1 MLFTDPLF
9 LVCLVAVMILY
20 HLLPRV
26 LRPYYLLAVSI
37 AFYASWG
44 IEQLIY
50 IVFAAL
56 VGWLFALLIG
66 AAAHNTAR
74 GTPVTGGRKHLRRL
88 LLMMGILLLI
98 AAWMFG
104 KYGEMLLDYLKSSRF
119 PIPIIVPL
127 GISYYTLS
135 VIGYLADVYL
145 RNIQPEKNPLRFLM
159 FLFYFPKILQG
170 PIENYRT
177 LGEQVCTGH
186 KVDYRSFCFGA
197 QLFLF
202 GMFKKLLIADRLAVF
217 LSGVFDLER
226 EAAGSILILGFLLRP
241 LELYA
246 DFSGYMDMAE
256 GISEM
261 FGIRMERNF
270 KRPFLS
276 RSAAEFWRRWH
287 ITLGGWFK
295 TYVYMPLAVSRFS
308 VGLTGF
314 SRKHLGKRAGRALPL
329 VLPLFSVWILTGL
342 WHGVT
347 WPNLCWGLYWGTILF
362 FSTVFAP
369 EAKRF
374 RSRRKQGGESFG
386 YKLFQI
392 VRTYLLV
399 VIGRMITLDH
409 AAELLQSIPGKF
421 MPGAL
426 FDRYNLFLFGISE
439 RSFRV
444 ILLSLA
450 LVWAVGLYE
459 ERKGSVREAVS
470 SFALPLR
477 WLCYYA
483 FIVVIVV
490 FGYYGPGFNAA
501 AFQYLQF

>member
-26 LRPYYLLAVSI
+26 LRPYYLLAVSM

-44 IEQLIY
+44 IEQMIY

-66 AAAHNTAR
+66 AAAYNTAR

-88 LLMMGILLLI
+88 LLMTGILLLI

-202 GMFKKLLIADRLAVF
+202 GMFKKLLIADRLAVG
-217 LSGVFDLER
+217 LVSEETVFC
-226 EAAGSILILGFLLRP
+226 
-241 LELYA
+241 
-246 DFSGYMDMAE
+246 
-256 GISEM
+256 
-261 FGIRMERNF
+261 IRDTVE
-270 KRPFLS
+270 
-276 RSAAEFWRRWH
+276 
-287 ITLGGWFK
+287 I
-295 TYVYMPLAVSRFS
+295 
-308 VGLTGF
+308 
-314 SRKHLGKRAGRALPL
+314 RAG
-329 VLPLFSVWILTGL
+329 I
-342 WHGVT
+342 
-347 WPNLCWGLYWGTILF
+347 
-362 FSTVFAP
+362 
-369 EAKRF
+369 
-374 RSRRKQGGESFG
+374 
-386 YKLFQI
+386 
-392 VRTYLLV
+392 
-399 VIGRMITLDH
+399 
-409 AAELLQSIPGKF
+409 
-421 MPGAL
+421 
-426 FDRYNLFLFGISE
+426 
-439 RSFRV
+439 
-444 ILLSLA
+444 
-450 LVWAVGLYE
+450 
-459 ERKGSVREAVS
+459 
-470 SFALPLR
+470 
-477 WLCYYA
+477 
-483 FIVVIVV
+483 
-490 FGYYGPGFNAA
+490 
-501 AFQYLQF
+501 